1 MGNVV
6 GGCMDT
12 KDDKC
17 KDTDDRRCK
26 TMDDGDCEDTNDH
39 MGMKK
44 RTMVL

>member
-1 MGNVV
+1 
-6 GGCMDT
+6 MDT